1 MRAMI
6 WNGVND
12 LRVETVSDPE
22 IVQPHDAVVRVTM
35 SSVCGSDLH
44 LLGGYIPAMKP
55 GDIIG
60 HEFMGEVVD
69 TGREVTKVQKGDRV
83 IVISIIGWLPI
94 LGFSGPGDSSNV

>member
-1 MRAMI
+1 MRAI
-6 WNGVND
+6 VWNGVND
-12 LRVETVSDPE
+12 LRVETVPDPE
-22 IVQPHDAVVRVTM
+22 IISPHDAIVRVTM

-69 TGREVTKVQKGDRV
+69 TGREVGKVRKGDRV
-83 IVISIIGWLPI
+83 IVVSI
-94 LGFSGPGDSSNV
+94 LGCG